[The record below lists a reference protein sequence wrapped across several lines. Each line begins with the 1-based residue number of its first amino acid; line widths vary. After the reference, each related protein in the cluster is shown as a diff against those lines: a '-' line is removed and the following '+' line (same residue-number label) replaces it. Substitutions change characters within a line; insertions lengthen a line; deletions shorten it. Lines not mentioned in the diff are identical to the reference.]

1 MRLDVI
7 GAGLL
12 IAAAILFAGS
22 QIVRELRHVVLNE
35 VQPVSNAFSQ
45 PLMIAAIIATVLGCI
60 ALYAH
65 LGSRND
71 NHTKKTSA

>member
-1 MRLDVI
+1 MDII
-7 GAGLL
+7 GAGLI
-12 IAAAILFAGS
+12 IAAATLFAGS

-35 VQPVSNAFSQ
+35 VQPVSNVFTQ
-45 PLMIAAIIATVLGCI
+45 PLVVAAMFATVLGCI

-65 LGSRND
+65 LRSRND